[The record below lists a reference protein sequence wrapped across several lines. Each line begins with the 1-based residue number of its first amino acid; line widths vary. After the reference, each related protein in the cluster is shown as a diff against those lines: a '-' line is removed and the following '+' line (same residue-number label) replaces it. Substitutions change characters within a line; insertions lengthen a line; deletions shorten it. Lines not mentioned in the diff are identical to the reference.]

1 MHGDRRRLAPERARG
16 HGDEPDARTEISLL
30 AGAVPFTGSYP
41 YSQWSHFLHSGLL
54 TCCGAVACTTR
65 MKA

>member
-41 YSQWSHFLHSGLL
+41 YSQWSHFLHSV
-54 TCCGAVACTTR
+54 CSPVAELSR
-65 MKA
+65 VLRG